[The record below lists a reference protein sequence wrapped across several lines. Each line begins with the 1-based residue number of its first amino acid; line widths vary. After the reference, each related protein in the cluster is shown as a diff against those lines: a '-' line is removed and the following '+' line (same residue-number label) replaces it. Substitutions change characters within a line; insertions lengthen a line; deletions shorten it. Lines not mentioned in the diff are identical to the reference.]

1 MAIAI
6 PMERLQ
12 GILSE
17 EIGSALAHSSLSS
30 HLAEKL
36 RRYRTGD
43 DLLRL
48 REELRTEMFQSLYGI
63 LGAKMTVTL
72 PSGENHRIRMDAL
85 PRLADNLLATLFE
98 ALGTSGM
105 PKDTLMRFA
114 MTSGSL
120 CAMRTLLAAY
130 PVTDR
135 EKALLE
141 RILRESDG

>member
-12 GILSE
+12 DILSE
-17 EIGSALAHSSLSS
+17 EIGTALAHSSLSS

-43 DLLRL
+43 DLQRL

-72 PSGENHRIRMDAL
+72 PNGENHRIRMDAL

-120 CAMRTLLAAY
+120 CAMRTLLADY
-130 PVTDR
+130 PITDR
-135 EKALLE
+135 ERALME
-141 RILRESDG
+141 RILRENDG